1 MERFVC
7 YGGKGGVGKT
17 TCAAATGLA
26 LAERGERTLVV
37 STDPAHSLADAFD
50 AAAGEG
56 RRRVAENLW
65 IDEVG
70 PDAGERAFRG
80 IVEAMAVELREAGIR
95 LDESEIERL
104 FTVGVVPGS
113 DELAALE
120 LLAQLVDDDEFDRV
134 VVDTAP
140 TGHTLR
146 LLDLPDVLHETVA
159 AASSLRGQVRR
170 MVDGARSAVFGPA
183 YYVFGGDDEA
193 AEDDLTELRERMER
207 VRDALRD
214 PERSEFRVVCIPEP
228 MAVAETRRL
237 VARLREAEIP
247 VGTLVVNR
255 VATDPETDCERCR
268 ARAASHREQLE
279 RIREEFADL
288 EVVELPEVGVDAAGR
303 ERLAALARSL
313 AIE

>member
-37 STDPAHSLADAFD
+37 STDPAHSLADAFG

-56 RRRVAENLW
+56 RRQVAENLW
-65 IDEVG
+65 IHEVG

-120 LLAQLVDDDEFDRV
+120 LLAELVDDDEFDRV

-146 LLDLPDVLHETVA
+146 LLDLPDVLRETVA
-159 AASSLRGQVRR
+159 AASSIRGQVRR

-183 YYVFGGDDEA
+183 YYVFGGDDED
-193 AEDDLTELRERMER
+193 EDDLAELRERMER
-207 VRDALRD
+207 MRSTLRD
-214 PERSEFRVVCIPEP
+214 PDRSEFRVVCVPEP

-255 VATDPETDCERCR
+255 VATDAETDCERCR

-279 RIREEFADL
+279 RVREEFADL
-288 EVVELPEVGVDAAGR
+288 DVVELPEVGVNAAGR
-303 ERLAALARSL
+303 ERLAALAPSL
-313 AIE
+313 AAE